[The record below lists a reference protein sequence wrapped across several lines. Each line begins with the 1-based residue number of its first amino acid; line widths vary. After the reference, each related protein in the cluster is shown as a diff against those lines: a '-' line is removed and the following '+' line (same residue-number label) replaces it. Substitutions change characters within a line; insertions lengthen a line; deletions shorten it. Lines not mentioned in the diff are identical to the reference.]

1 MNKMNSP
8 MKHESTASMFPVAT
22 NDDMNLKGVSIDRP
36 NPESSVFPMTPH
48 SSTSSHN
55 AEQLKNRNN
64 ADSLMPEQ
72 LTDVGQAKRLAAS
85 YSGQLRYTGATHW
98 ISFDGVRWTENGPA
112 ARRIVHELTEQQL
125 AQAQKMV
132 ALATNSLLAAQR
144 QDSKAATEQATLDKQ
159 RANEYLRFAR
169 RYQNSARISATLS
182 EAQSYLEVP
191 MECLDGD
198 PFLLNTPAGTVDL
211 RSGVMRPHNP
221 EDYCTKLTGCSPN
234 DAGREMFFEFLE
246 RVTCGDT
253 QLQAYLQQIAGMS
266 AIGAVYKECLIIAY
280 GGGGNGKSTLFN
292 LLAYVLGDYAGS
304 LSAEILTSNCRKNK
318 SPELAEL
325 RGRRFVI
332 AAELE
337 EGMRLD
343 SAIIKNL
350 CSTDQIN
357 AEPKYKKPFHF
368 SPTHTVVLYTNHLPR
383 ISTADNGTW
392 DRMIVIPFEAR
403 FRGQQGE
410 VLNYAKHLYEHA
422 GGAVLQWI
430 IDGAKK
436 HIESGYQIGMP
447 DRVRA
452 VIDEYR
458 SDNNWL
464 KPFLDDRCTKDPKY
478 RQPSGELY
486 AAYRAYCD
494 TTGDDKRS
502 AADFRQAMMDSGF
515 NCRRTKTGSIYSGL
529 TLKPSEAS
537 EADDLITIA

>member
-1 MNKMNSP
+1 
-8 MKHESTASMFPVAT
+8 MKKSEYVENQSTPIVAFPSENTVKH
-22 NDDMNLKGVSIDRP
+22 DSKIDRT
-36 NPESSVFPMTPH
+36 NGIQD
-48 SSTSSHN
+48 N
-55 AEQLKNRNN
+55 
-64 ADSLMPEQ
+64 LMPEHF
-72 LTDVGQAKRLAAS
+72 TDVGQAKCLAAS
-85 YSGQLRYTGATHW
+85 YGDQLRYSDATHW
-98 ISFDGVRWTENGPA
+98 MTFDGTRWSENGPGA
-112 ARRIVHELTEQQL
+112 HLLVHQLTERQL
-125 AQAQKMV
+125 AQAQQMV
-132 ALATNSLLAAQR
+132 VTATNTLLVSQK
-144 QDSKAATEQATLDKQ
+144 QDSKAVTEQANQDKQ
-159 RANEYLRFAR
+159 RAEEYLKFAF
-169 RYQNSARISATLS
+169 RYQNSIRINASLT
-182 EAQSYLEVP
+182 EAMPYLQIPIE
-191 MECLDGD
+191 MLDRD
-198 PFLLNTPAGTVDL
+198 PFLLNTPTGTVDL

-325 RGRRFVI
+325 RGQRFVI
-332 AAELE
+332 AAELGE
-337 EGMRLD
+337 NMRLD
-343 SAIIKNL
+343 TSIVKRL
-350 CSTDQIN
+350 SSTDLIEV
-357 AEPKYKKPFHF
+357 EPKYKKPFSF
-368 SPTHTVVLYTNHLPR
+368 IPSHTIVLYTNHLPQVGT
-383 ISTADNGTW
+383 IDDGTW

-464 KPFLDDRCTKDPKY
+464 KPFLDDRCIKDPKY

-502 AADFRQAMMDSGF
+502 AADFKQAIMNSGF
-515 NCRRTKTGSIYSGL
+515 NCRRTKTGSLYSGL

-537 EADDLITIA
+537 GTGDLITIA